1 MGREPLLPSPLPQS
15 SDLKHPIFLL
25 TIPLAGWDL
34 GPSKPPLQNLDT
46 ALGAPEG
53 RGNRRTKAN
62 GSTQSVS
69 SCPRL
74 GAPQMCAHT
83 HTHTHTT
90 HPFTPRDTHTQTHTL
105 HSKGHIHTHTHTHTL
120 HSKGIL
126 ALTPIPSSRSPS
138 SSPPSTRKSLDS
150 VLSRGFWTHP
160 FLCKQCSHTRPGKVL
175 GPPHHL
181 GKHPTLLPSKRKS

>member
-15 SDLKHPIFLL
+15 SDLKDPIFLL

-74 GAPQMCAHT
+74 GAPQMR
-83 HTHTHTT
+83 THTHTT
-90 HPFTPRDTHTQTHTL
+90 HPFTPRDTHT
-105 HSKGHIHTHTHTHTL
+105 HTHTHTHTL

-126 ALTPIPSSRSPS
+126 ALTPSPSSRSPS

>member
-1 MGREPLLPSPLPQS
+1 MRLTERGGQIRDWKSLPAPGSVGREPLLPSPLPQS

-74 GAPQMCAHT
+74 GAPQMCAPT
-83 HTHTHTT
+83 HTHTH
-90 HPFTPRDTHTQTHTL
+90 HTPL
-105 HSKGHIHTHTHTHTL
+105 HSKGHTHTDTHPSLQGTHTHT
-120 HSKGIL
+120 
-126 ALTPIPSSRSPS
+126 
-138 SSPPSTRKSLDS
+138 D
-150 VLSRGFWTHP
+150 THP
-160 FLCKQCSHTRPGKVL
+160 SLQGNSRPHSQSL
-175 GPPHHL
+175 F
-181 GKHPTLLPSKRKS
+181 SKPLF